1 MKNIYSKANC
11 LPAKAGKYTDF
22 YFSFWKEICGTKNIQ
37 KLKNKV
43 MMKKMNNNKTW
54 KIGGDLEVN
63 RFGYGSMRI
72 TGKGVWG
79 EPENENEA
87 IKVLKTAVSSGVNFI
102 DTADSY
108 GPYVS
113 ENLIAK
119 ALYPYPEDLVIATKG
134 GFERTGPDKWV
145 INSSP
150 EHLKEALEGSLKRL
164 KLDQID
170 LYQLHRIDPKVPIGE
185 TIGYLKEAQ
194 QKGLIKY
201 IGLSEVSVEQ
211 IKKVQEQIEIVSVQ
225 NKYSLT
231 FRKWEPEL
239 KYCKDNG
246 IAFIPWNPIIAS
258 RLHPDETIKE
268 MAEKYDATEQQ
279 VILKWLFNHSEN
291 ILLIPGTSSVKHL
304 EENLDSANID
314 LSQDDF
320 DAINE
325 SAKQVAEEY

>member
-1 MKNIYSKANC
+1 MN
-11 LPAKAGKYTDF
+11 
-22 YFSFWKEICGTKNIQ
+22 
-37 KLKNKV
+37 
-43 MMKKMNNNKTW
+43 KMNENKTW

-72 TGKGVWG
+72 TGKGIWG

-87 IKVLKTAVSSGVNFI
+87 IKVLKKAVNSGVNFI

-108 GPYVS
+108 GPYVA

-119 ALYPYPEDLVIATKG
+119 ALYPYSENLVIATKG
-134 GFERTGPDKWV
+134 GFERTVPDKWV
-145 INSSP
+145 INSKP
-150 EHLKEALEGSLKRL
+150 DHLKEALEGSLKRL

-170 LYQLHRIDPKVPIGE
+170 LYQLHRVDPKVPLDE
-185 TIGYLKEAQ
+185 SIGYLKEAQ

-231 FRKWEPEL
+231 FRKWEDEL
-239 KYCKDNG
+239 KYCSDND

-268 MAEKYDATEQQ
+268 MAKKYDASEQQ
-279 VILKWLFNHSEN
+279 IILKWLFNHSEN

-304 EENLDSANID
+304 EENLDSQNID
-314 LSQDDF
+314 LSREDF
-320 DAINE
+320 EAISE
-325 SAKQVAEEY
+325 SAKEVLESH